1 MNSKKKRIVWI
12 TQRVVYHKIGEICI
26 DIPDDVKTEDVGDWL
41 MNNEGDW
48 YDDVAES
55 VYECSLELG
64 DGMSNCD
71 YAWTDGDEDIE
82 TRYDVEEDGKTIYG
96 GHV

>member
-1 MNSKKKRIVWI
+1 MSKKKRIVWI
-12 TQRVVYHKIGEICI
+12 TQRVVYHKIGEICL
-26 DIPDDVKTEDVGDWL
+26 DIPDDVKTEEIQDWL
-41 MNNEGDW
+41 MNNEGAW

-71 YAWTDGDEDIE
+71 YSWTDDNEDVE
-82 TRYDVEEDGKTIYG
+82 TRYDVEEDGKIVYG

>member
-1 MNSKKKRIVWI
+1 MKKNKRIVWVA
-12 TQRVVYHKIGEICI
+12 QRVVYHKIGMVAI
-26 DIPDDVKTEDVGDWL
+26 DVPDDVKTDDMGDWL

-55 VYECSLELG
+55 VHDCPLELG
-64 DGMSNCD
+64 DGMCGNSH
-71 YAWTDGDEDIE
+71 AWTDDDEDVE
-82 TRYDVEEDGKTIYG
+82 TRFGIEEDGKIVYG

>member
-1 MNSKKKRIVWI
+1 METENKKRIVWLS
-12 TQRVVYHKIGEICI
+12 QRVVYNKIGRVAI

-48 YDDVAES
+48 YDDIAES
-55 VYECSLELG
+55 VYECSLSLG
-64 DGMSNCD
+64 NGMCNGD
-71 YAWTDGDEDIE
+71 WTDDNEDVE
-82 TRYDVEEDGKTIYG
+82 TRYDVELDKKYIYG